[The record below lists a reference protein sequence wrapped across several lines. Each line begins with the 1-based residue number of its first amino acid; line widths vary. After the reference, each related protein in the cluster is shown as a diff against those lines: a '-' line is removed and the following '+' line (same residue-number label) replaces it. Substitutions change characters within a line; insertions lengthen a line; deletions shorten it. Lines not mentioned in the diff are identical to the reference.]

1 MGARYFS
8 AKERILFRDGGKIE
22 FRSGWW
28 RRSADDMRPLKRIH
42 GSERNERATHRSD
55 WCSDSTH
62 RILPGNTFSAKR
74 NLAFVRLQLWPS
86 TDSRASHTRQLLTLS
101 LTLVLDKKKKKTGK
115 TLEIDRFG
123 RRREGNDRDDAQ
135 KQTPQTHRRHWQTWS
150 LVGWRTG
157 RGPSPPWFRGE
168 ERALRLAH
176 NRELIPRVSDR
187 VRTRR
192 SIRSKVSLVFL
203 ISRTSSLCFF
213 SLCFSLSR
221 DNWEEGENIFINLHE
236 IHEKFVLLLDN
247 NNNNTF

>member
-1 MGARYFS
+1 MASFGGRY
-8 AKERILFRDGGKIE
+8 AAVKTDPRIGK
-22 FRSGWW
+22 
-28 RRSADDMRPLKRIH
+28 K
-42 GSERNERATHRSD
+42 
-55 WCSDSTH
+55 
-62 RILPGNTFSAKR
+62 
-74 NLAFVRLQLWPS
+74 
-86 TDSRASHTRQLLTLS
+86 RASHSPFRLMLRFHPSNPPWKYVFCETEPRVRSTSTLAIDRFARQPHATASHSLS

-187 VRTRR
+187 R

-221 DNWEEGENIFINLHE
+221 EN
-236 IHEKFVLLLDN
+236 
-247 NNNNTF
+247 